1 MILKVL
7 IKNGPK
13 KKRTNRREGSTR
25 SLAFERRLVHA
36 QRLERRLTGGKRRR
50 SGEMV
55 LGSDIAGAG
64 AVVVV
69 SIVQTLMGWLRRE

>member
-7 IKNGPK
+7 IKNEPK
-13 KKRTNRREGSTR
+13 KKRTNRREGSTG
-25 SLAFERRLVHA
+25 SLALERRLVHA
-36 QRLERRLTGGKRRR
+36 ERLERRLTGRKRRR

-55 LGSDIAGAG
+55 LGSDVADAG

-69 SIVQTLMGWLRRE
+69 NIVQTLMGWLRRE